1 MLVVLGLFN
10 QLILMY
16 VIFLL
21 LGTIIQYRLW
31 KKEKLTALFIFHA
44 TFLGYYFA
52 VPLMVFVFHSSLDLR
67 LIKFP
72 NYILN
77 SSFEAYYTAF
87 AITIFAYLTILCCFF
102 IRYEYI
108 NINKLGKKK
117 FVNNNFFPKQIIYRF
132 GLFFFIVGGGSLV
145 IFFNILGGFREAIS
159 LADTLRNTEID
170 PSEFYGPF
178 AAIFRT
184 LSPLVMGSAYCFKV
198 CADNTNSKKLYV
210 LFLVSFVLSMAFLV
224 FNSGRGTIIFFL
236 LPFIIAYL
244 IKKNKN
250 IVLPM
255 LIIFTL
261 AVVTAEVFDV
271 ILYQM
276 SYGAVDLV
284 QTNISILSN
293 IISALNDLSFPYAN
307 MLMVNNMN
315 ELHGFRYG
323 ADYFVWIINLLP
335 SRALDVIGISIPQLE
350 SLNQNTSLYHYLLDP
365 TASGGVPTDFITFG
379 MRQLSL
385 AGLAINTVLYCFLA
399 IYFDKLSHGIG
410 MKDNVIIIR
419 LQLFF
424 FTFIVNNDLTDI
436 IRGSLFALI
445 MLFMLILV
453 KRRKKRAIMH
463 YEKLVTQNTT

>member
-1 MLVVLGLFN
+1 
-10 QLILMY
+10 
-16 VIFLL
+16 
-21 LGTIIQYRLW
+21 
-31 KKEKLTALFIFHA
+31 
-44 TFLGYYFA
+44 
-52 VPLMVFVFHSSLDLR
+52 
-67 LIKFP
+67 
-72 NYILN
+72 
-77 SSFEAYYTAF
+77 
-87 AITIFAYLTILCCFF
+87 
-102 IRYEYI
+102 
-108 NINKLGKKK
+108 
-117 FVNNNFFPKQIIYRF
+117 
-132 GLFFFIVGGGSLV
+132 
-145 IFFNILGGFREAIS
+145 
-159 LADTLRNTEID
+159 
-170 PSEFYGPF
+170 
-178 AAIFRT
+178 
-184 LSPLVMGSAYCFKV
+184 
-198 CADNTNSKKLYV
+198 
-210 LFLVSFVLSMAFLV
+210 MAFLV